1 MTVHRVNILFVGGP
15 YPYTLTTSLSPSSRR
30 QLNRGREARSSWA
43 WRRAVSTERE
53 ADSEGWRTVRRV
65 PYPSSSSTAWRHL
78 GAGGRSLLRH
88 LGDFSGDQGTGGGR
102 YIPLS
107 NPRRARLWPSP
118 QVPPTLF
125 PLPDTF
131 DAPSSPPRPPSAHL
145 PQLVLFHRVIFPN

>member
-1 MTVHRVNILFVGGP
+1 MTVHRVNILLVGGP
-15 YPYTLTTSLSPSSRR
+15 YLYMLTTSLSPSSRR

-43 WRRAVSTERE
+43 WRRAVSMERE

-88 LGDFSGDQGTGGGR
+88 LGDFSRDQGTGGGR

-125 PLPDTF
+125 PLSDTF
-131 DAPSSPPRPPSAHL
+131 DAPSSPSASPLCSSPPTCFISQSYL
-145 PQLVLFHRVIFPN
+145 P